1 MKKLPRPA
9 VKPPRENTIALINI
23 VFLMLIFFLIAGTIA
38 PPLDNDVEL
47 IKSSDADPA
56 EPPHALFITEEG
68 ALRFQ
73 GKSVTPESYIALA
86 REQGIGT
93 DSDNGDPD
101 ATQEVGLSVKIAAD
115 GKLPATGLIAVID
128 QLKNAGAGKITIITE
143 RKTP

>member
-47 IKSSDADPA
+47 IKSSDADP
-56 EPPHALFITEEG
+56 ALFITEEG